1 MKKTTKL
8 LWIYFVMILALSSA
22 VDLCSQDFAKDKKA
36 IKELYIDMG
45 EAFMNKDWE
54 RYKSYWI
61 QDTTLNVIH
70 PGNRDWAMG
79 WNAVGMRYKP
89 LFSPEVNM
97 QAELVTETFE
107 VYIAPTGD
115 FAWSVI
121 DQKVIMENHQMHSWQ
136 VAVYRK
142 IDGKWRVNLVF
153 DAELPPSSG
162 N

>member
-8 LWIYFVMILALSSA
+8 LWIYFVMILALTSA
-22 VDLCSQDFAKDKKA
+22 TDLFSQDFTKDKKA
-36 IKELYIDMG
+36 IQKLYVDMG

-54 RYKSYWI
+54 RYQSYWV
-61 QDTTLNVIH
+61 QDTTLNVLH
-70 PGNRDWAMG
+70 PGNRDWAIG
-79 WNAVGMRYKP
+79 WNAVKMRYKP

-121 DQKVIMENHQMHSWQ
+121 DLKVNMENHQMQSWQ

-153 DAELPPSSG
+153 DAELPSS
-162 N
+162 NEN